1 MQTARQLK
9 PDVSFERVPAKRPR
23 PRSQGFRFSNFLVV
37 VLFLGAM
44 GFIHVYQQALI
55 AQNGIDISRLAQDIK
70 DETKA
75 GKHLKIQQ
83 MLLQSPERVERLAKS
98 ELGMKKPEELRY
110 IVLTAAELGADR
122 PAVSAGEPQDKGG
135 VLQRV
140 TLLVR

>member
-1 MQTARQLK
+1 MQTARELYR
-9 PDVSFERVPAKRPR
+9 DLSFEPAPVATARNRSKR
-23 PRSQGFRFSNFLVV
+23 FRFADFLVV

-55 AQNGIDISRLAQDIK
+55 AQNGIDIARLNHDIK

-83 MLLQSPERVERLAKS
+83 TLLQSPERVERLAKK
-98 ELGMKKPEELRY
+98 ELGMTKPEKVNY
-110 IVLTAAELGADR
+110 IVLTAAELWPDR
-122 PAVSAGEPQDKGG
+122 PASITGESQDKGG
-135 VLQRV
+135 VLERV